1 MSLAQISQILDGTL
15 RPVSAEELT
24 ANRIAFDSRNI
35 TGGELFF
42 ALRGD
47 RDGHD
52 FILDAFRKGAV
63 AAVVSD
69 ETSHEK
75 PIIKVDDA
83 LVALGKLAREYRRSL
98 QAKIVCI
105 TGSLGKTTC
114 RRAIAQALS
123 ATLKTSE
130 SKGNFNNLIG
140 LPYSILNIEATD
152 EAAVL
157 EVGINIPGEMAKLGE
172 IAAPDYAVFLNVA
185 PVHLEGLRN
194 LETIAEEKLTLLK
207 YLQPE
212 GLAFLNIDDDR
223 IAKQRIVPSTR
234 IVTFGF
240 DTGADYR
247 ITGTSLNDEGGTT
260 VEVNGKAIKTSLHGR
275 GAAYAVCSA
284 FAVGTVFG
292 LVADEIASALDNFRG
307 LSDRLNIMKLTGVTL
322 ISDVYNSSPMAVLSA
337 LETLSNVK
345 CNRRIA
351 VLGDMLELGD
361 EEIVYHRNM
370 IADAVEMGID
380 KIFLFGNLCKSAL
393 DSGSFAENPNIAAFC
408 DYSEMESS
416 VMSSIETGDAVLA
429 KASRAMRLERLVE
442 SILKRYEN

>member
-1 MSLAQISQILDGTL
+1 MSLAHISQILGGTL

-52 FILDAFRKGAV
+52 FILDAFHNGSV

-69 ETSHEK
+69 EKSYEM
-75 PIIKVDDA
+75 PIIKVDDT
-83 LVALGKLAREYRRSL
+83 LEALGRLAKEYRRSIKT
-98 QAKIVCI
+98 KIVCI

-114 RRAIAQALS
+114 RRAIAHTLS
-123 ATLKTSE
+123 AKLKTSE

-140 LPYSILNIEATD
+140 LPYSILNVEATD
-152 EAAVL
+152 EAAIL

-172 IAAPDYAVFLNVA
+172 IAAPDYAVVLNVA

-207 YLQPE
+207 HLQPE
-212 GLAFLNIDDDR
+212 GLVFINIDDDR
-223 IAKQRIVPSTR
+223 IAKQRIVSPDRT
-234 IVTFGF
+234 VTFGF
-240 DTGADYR
+240 DEGADFR
-247 ITGTSLNDEGGTT
+247 ITGTSLNEEGGTT
-260 VEVNGKAIKTSLHGR
+260 VEVNGKAVETSLHGR

-284 FAVGTVFG
+284 FAVGRVFG
-292 LVADEIASALDNFRG
+292 LGSDEIATALYRFRG
-307 LSDRLNIMKLTGVTL
+307 LSDRLNIMHLSGIIL
-322 ISDVYNSSPMAVLSA
+322 ISDVYNSSPIAVLSA

-345 CNRRIA
+345 CGRRIA
-351 VLGDMLELGD
+351 ILGDMLELGP
-361 EEIVYHRNM
+361 EETAYHRKM
-370 IADAVEMGID
+370 ITNALDLGID
-380 KIFLFGNLCKSAL
+380 KIFLFGKLCKSAL
-393 DSGSFAENPNIAAFC
+393 HSGSFGNNPNISVFC
-408 DYSEMESS
+408 DYSELESL
-416 VMSSIETGDAVLA
+416 VMSSIKPGDAILV

-442 SILKRYEN
+442 SILKRHEN